1 MTSPDLTFLSED
13 HRTALLRV
21 LERAKETK
29 RARFDFL
36 EGNCDA
42 YAYPRADGQWALGI
56 NGPNGNIYRGVS
68 P

>member
-1 MTSPDLTFLSED
+1 MQPDLTSLSED

-36 EGNCDA
+36 PND
-42 YAYPRADGQWALGI
+42 YDVFAYPRADGQWMFGI
-56 NGPNGNIYRGVS
+56 NGKHGSLGRWVS